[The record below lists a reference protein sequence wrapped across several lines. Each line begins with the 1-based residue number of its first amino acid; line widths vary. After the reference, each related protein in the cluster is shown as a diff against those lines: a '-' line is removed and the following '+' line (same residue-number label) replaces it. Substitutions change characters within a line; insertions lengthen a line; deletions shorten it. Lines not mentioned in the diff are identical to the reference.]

1 MVQNHALEMLAF
13 VLMEIPKDADV
24 ISYPAAR
31 ANALDSLIPV
41 DPAHARQAS
50 DAWPV

>member
-1 MVQNHALEMLAF
+1 MKPWVPLRDVVQNHAVEMLAF

-31 ANALDSLIPV
+31 ANASTP
-41 DPAHARQAS
+41 
-50 DAWPV
+50 